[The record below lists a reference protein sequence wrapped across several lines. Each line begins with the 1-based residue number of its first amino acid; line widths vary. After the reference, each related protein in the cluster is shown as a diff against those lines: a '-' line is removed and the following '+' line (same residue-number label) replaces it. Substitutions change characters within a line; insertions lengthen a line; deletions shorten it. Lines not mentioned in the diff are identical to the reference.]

1 MKKLLGI
8 VVLFLILISN
18 SQAFTMKGI
27 DEVEIAIEKN
37 NSESEKVC
45 NLYERDVKT
54 SLEYIVSNSR
64 LKIGTNKNSD
74 KMIPVLYVGGGITHN
89 NSICVG
95 AVILKLDR
103 LSIDDPLGK
112 GNIGMFTY
120 FDRNAFMS
128 ASHSEFKQQY
138 LTFLEQLAK
147 EFIVEWN
154 KNNQ

>member
-1 MKKLLGI
+1 MKKLIGI
-8 VVLFLILISN
+8 LILFLMFSTASN
-18 SQAFTMKGI
+18 AFTMKDI
-27 DEVEIAIEKN
+27 DEVEITIEKN
-37 NSESEKVC
+37 NIESEKVC
-45 NLYERDVKT
+45 NLYERDVKA

-74 KMIPVLYVGGGITHN
+74 KMIPVLYIGGGIIHN
-89 NSICVG
+89 NTICVG

-103 LSIDDPLGK
+103 LSMYDPLGK

-138 LTFLEQLAK
+138 LIFLEQLAK